1 MAQPKI
7 LYGIDL
13 GTTNS
18 AIAKFTAGMAVIQ
31 KSPIGGDTTPSCV
44 TVSGR
49 GRLTVGQRAYQQLSK
64 DYQLAYTREGYK
76 INSFIEFKR
85 VMGTDEKIHCDN
97 LNKDFTPEEL
107 SAEVLKELRK
117 YVLDDDVK
125 SAVITVPA
133 MFDNNQ
139 KDATKRAAKLAG
151 LDYFELIQEPV
162 AASIAYGLESKVKDG
177 YWLVFDFGGGTF
189 DVALMKIEDGIM
201 KPIDTA
207 GNNHLGGK
215 DIDAAIVDEI
225 IIPYLEQN
233 YSISSILESR
243 GSVFK
248 QMWKPKA
255 EEAKIALS
263 GNNSYYLE
271 TELGDDFGVDDNGEP
286 LELSIEMTQDSLESI
301 AAPIYQKA
309 VDITKQ
315 LLEKNHLDGNQLS
328 ALILVGGPTHSPIIR
343 RMLRDQ
349 ITENV
354 DTSIDPMTCVACGAA
369 MYASTLSVPEHI
381 VEANRDTSKIQ
392 LAIDV
397 KSTSVEQVE
406 YASIKLLTDKCDHYK
421 EDHILV
427 ELVRSDGG
435 FNSGKISID
444 TIGDVIDLPLLESRT
459 NVFAVRCYNDSGD
472 LLECEPNEI
481 TVIQGIDGIGDA
493 IMPMDLGI
501 GVSNDIGDE
510 VFKRV
515 EGCEKNQLL
524 PANGQ
529 ILGLITPKDIRPGI
543 ESDYIRISLYQ
554 LDEYAAGIKAI
565 YCNHLYDLI
574 FTGDD
579 IPALLPMG
587 SEINIRLHAD
597 KSGTVDKFV
606 VNIPYLDIDI
616 DITER
621 MTGSTKGRMSDSF
634 FKNEVK
640 ALKKKAKETGNP
652 DYLSQLLELEK
663 EFASNSDDRDRMDKA
678 VADLK
683 RIGKSID
690 SDYASGEWE
699 RTEKELRRMY
709 NELKQDNDKYGNAD
723 TTKLVEALH
732 AEADK
737 AINSKDISYAKE
749 IREQMWVLDY
759 KIAEVDYYIAWI
771 VRWNKNFDSHD
782 WTDRQRARQLV
793 NKGLEIISDKP
804 TADSLRP
811 IANEL
816 NRLLPISQRPND
828 ILTQR

>member
-18 AIAKFTAGMAVIQ
+18 AIAKFTAGTAVIQ

-64 DYQLAYTREGYK
+64 DYQLAYTRDGYK

-233 YSISSILESR
+233 YSISGVLESR

-271 TELGDDFGVDDNGEP
+271 TELGDDFGVDDNGDT

-315 LLEKNHLDGNQLS
+315 LLEKNHLTGNQLS

-343 RMLRDQ
+343 RMLREQ

-369 MYASTLSVPEHI
+369 MYASTLTVPEHI

-397 KSTSVEQVE
+397 KSTSVEPVE

-501 GVSNDIGDE
+501 GISNDIGDE

-565 YCNHLYDLI
+565 YCNHLYDLV

-640 ALKKKAKETGNP
+640 ALKKKAEETGNP
-652 DYLSQLLELEK
+652 DSLSQLLELEK
-663 EFASNSDDRDRMDKA
+663 EFASNSGDRDRMDKA

-709 NELKQDNDKYGNAD
+709 NELKQDNDKYGNAE

-732 AEADK
+732 TEADK

-749 IREQMWVLDY
+749 IREQMWALDY

>member
-18 AIAKFTAGMAVIQ
+18 AIAKYTAGTAVIQ
-31 KSPIGGDTTPSCV
+31 KSSIGGDTTPSCV

-49 GRLTVGQRAYQQLSK
+49 GRLSVGQRAYQQLSK
-64 DYQLAYTREGYK
+64 DYQLAYTREDYK

-85 VMGTDEKIHCDN
+85 VMGTDEKIYCAN
-97 LNKDFTPEEL
+97 LDKSFTPEEL

-117 YVLDDDVK
+117 YVLNDEVK

-151 LDYFELIQEPV
+151 FDYFELIQEPV
-162 AASIAYGLESKVKDG
+162 AASIAYGLESKIKDG

-189 DVALMKIEDGIM
+189 DAALMKIDDGIM

-215 DIDAAIVDEI
+215 DIDSAIVDEI
-225 IIPYLEQN
+225 IIPYLEEN
-233 YSISSILESR
+233 YSIEGILKSR
-243 GSVFK
+243 SSVFK

-263 GNNSYYLE
+263 SNNSYFLE

-286 LELSIEMTQDSLESI
+286 LELSIDITQDTLERI

-315 LLEKNHLDGNQLS
+315 LLDKNNLEGNQLS

-343 RMLRDQ
+343 RMLREQ
-349 ITENV
+349 VTENV

-397 KSTSVEQVE
+397 KSTSVEPVE
-406 YASIKLLTDKCDHYK
+406 YASIKLLADKCDNYK

-427 ELVRSDGG
+427 ELVRADGG
-435 FNSGKISID
+435 FSSGKISID
-444 TIGDVIDLPLLESRT
+444 TIGDIIDLPLLESRT
-459 NVFAVRCYNDSGD
+459 NVFSVRCYNDSGD
-472 LLECEPNEI
+472 LLECEPNELS
-481 TVIQGIDGIGDA
+481 VIQGIDGIGDA

-510 VFKRV
+510 IFKRV
-515 EGCEKNQLL
+515 DGCEKNQLL
-524 PANGQ
+524 PASGQ
-529 ILGLITPKDIRPGI
+529 ILGLITPKDIRPGV

-554 LDEYAAGIKAI
+554 LDDYAPGIKAI
-565 YCNHLYDLI
+565 YSNHLYDLV

-597 KSGTVDKFV
+597 KSGTVDKFI
-606 VNIPYLDIDI
+606 VNIPYLDLDI
-616 DITER
+616 DITDR
-621 MTGSTKGRMSDSF
+621 MTGNTKGRMSDSF
-634 FKNEVK
+634 FKNEIK
-640 ALKKKAKETGNP
+640 SLKKKASETGNP
-652 DYLSQLLELEK
+652 DYLTQLLDLER
-663 EFASNSDDRDRMDKA
+663 EYANNSGDRDRMDKT

-683 RIGKSID
+683 RIGKAID

-709 NELKQDNDKYGNAD
+709 NELKQDNDKYGNPE
-723 TTKLVEALH
+723 TTKLVEALY

-737 AINSKDISYAKE
+737 AIKAKDISYAKE
-749 IREQMWVLDY
+749 IREQMWALDY

-782 WTDRQRARQLV
+782 WSDRSRARQLV
-793 NKGLEIISDKP
+793 NKGLTIISDKP
-804 TADSLRP
+804 TAEALRP
-811 IANEL
+811 IAGEL